1 MKFLGLDIGTGGS
14 RAVIVSA
21 DGDVVASSTVEHVA
35 FASPS
40 IGWAEQSPEDWWRAS
55 CEAIRGALKIANIDP
70 SEIGAV
76 SFSGQMHGSVL
87 LDENDEVL
95 RPALLWC
102 DQRTAEQVNE
112 ITQTIGAT
120 RLIELVCNPAVT
132 GFTLPKLLWVRKYE
146 PPIWNR
152 VRSVLLPKDYIRLRL
167 SGDKASDVAD
177 SSGTL
182 YFDVRARKWSSEML
196 EQFKLDEAILPKV
209 YESTDVTGA
218 VSQKGAEATGL
229 KAGTPVV
236 AGAGDNAAG
245 AIGAG
250 IVKPGSVGVTIGTSG
265 VVFIVTD
272 QPKRDLK
279 GRVHSLCHAVPGRWH
294 MTGVT
299 LAAGQSLKWF
309 REQLGNGA
317 SYDELTNEAA
327 KIPSGSDGAVWLPYL
342 MGERTPHLDPNAR
355 AAFVGLTA
363 SHTRAHLA
371 RAVMEGVAFSL
382 REAIDIFRE
391 LGAPINEIRLGGG
404 GARSELWRQIQA
416 DVYGQTVSTI
426 AADEGAAFG
435 AAILAGVGVGAWN
448 SVDDACAA
456 TIKIDREIKPNP
468 DSSETLEKN
477 YKAYKML
484 HAALKPA
491 MDAIRGVDHE
501 QQLRTETGA

>member
-14 RAVIVSA
+14 RAVVIDEHGQVLS
-21 DGDVVASSTVEHVA
+21 SSTVEHEA
-35 FASPS
+35 FASPK
-40 IGWAEQSPEDWWRAS
+40 IGWAEQSPDDWWRAS
-55 CEAIRGALKIANIDP
+55 CEAIRAALLSATVD
-70 SEIGAV
+70 SSDIGAV

-87 LDENDEVL
+87 LDEKDRVL

-102 DQRTAEQVNE
+102 DQRTAEQVAE
-112 ITQTIGAT
+112 ITQTVGAT
-120 RLIELVCNPAVT
+120 RLIELVCNPSVT

-146 PPIWNR
+146 PPIWDR

-167 SGDKASDVAD
+167 TGDKASDVAD

-182 YFDVRARKWSSEML
+182 YFDVRARKWSGEIL
-196 EQFKLDEAILPKV
+196 EHFEIDERLLPKV
-209 YESTDVTGA
+209 YESTEVTGT
-218 VSQKGAEATGL
+218 VSQQGADATGL

-250 IVKPGSVGVTIGTSG
+250 IVSPGSVGVTIGTSG
-265 VVFIVTD
+265 VVFVVTA
-272 QPKRDLK
+272 QPTLDLK

-327 KIPSGSDGAVWLPYL
+327 NIPSGSDGAVWLPYL

-363 SHTRAHLA
+363 SHTRAHLT

-391 LGAPINEIRLGGG
+391 LGAPIDEIRLGGG

-416 DVYGQTVSTI
+416 DVYGQTVATI

-435 AAILAGVGVGAWN
+435 AAILAGVGVGAWE
-448 SVDDACAA
+448 SVDAACAA
-456 TIKIDREIKPNP
+456 TIRIDGEIKPNP
-468 DSSETLEKN
+468 ASTDTLEKN

-484 HAALKPA
+484 HEALAPP
-491 MDAIRGVDHE
+491 MEAIRGQDHE
-501 QQLRTETGA
+501 QQLRTVTGA

>member
-1 MKFLGLDIGTGGS
+1 VRFLGLDIGTGGS
-14 RAVIVSA
+14 RAVIIGA
-21 DGDVVASSTVEHVA
+21 DGEVLSSSIVEHVA
-35 FASPS
+35 FASPR

-55 CEAIRGALKIANIDP
+55 CEAIRGALKSSGVDP
-70 SEIGAV
+70 SEIGAL

-87 LDENDEVL
+87 LDESDQVL

-102 DQRTAEQVNE
+102 DQRTADEVVE
-112 ITQTIGAT
+112 ITETIGAT
-120 RLIELVCNPAVT
+120 RLIELVSNPAVT
-132 GFTLPKLLWVRKYE
+132 GFTLPKLLWVRKHE
-146 PPIWNR
+146 PEIWKR
-152 VRSVLLPKDYIRLRL
+152 VRSVLLPKDYVRLRL
-167 SGDKASDVAD
+167 TGDKASDVAD

-182 YFDVRARKWSSEML
+182 LFDVRARRWSGEML
-196 EQFKLDEAILPKV
+196 ERFGIDASMLPTV
-209 YESTDVTGA
+209 YESTDVTGVISKA
-218 VSQKGAEATGL
+218 GAEATGL
-229 KAGTPVV
+229 KEGTPVV

-272 QPKRDLK
+272 EPKLDLK

-309 REQLGNGA
+309 RETLGEGA
-317 SYDELTNEAA
+317 SYDELTKEAESVV
-327 KIPSGSDGAVWLPYL
+327 PGSDGAVWLPYL

-363 SHTRAHLA
+363 SHTRGHLT
-371 RAVMEGVAFSL
+371 RAIMEGVAFSL

-391 LGAPINEIRLGGG
+391 LGASINEIRLGGG
-404 GARSELWRQIQA
+404 GARSQLWRQIQA
-416 DVYGQTVSTI
+416 DVYGQTVATI

-448 SVDDACAA
+448 TVDEACAA
-456 TIKIDREIKPNP
+456 TIKIDKHIEP
-468 DSSETLEKN
+468 DTASRETLEKN

-484 HAALKPA
+484 HSALTPA
-491 MDAIRGVDHE
+491 LNAIRGIDHE
-501 QQLRTETGA
+501 QQLRTKTGA

>member
-14 RAVIVSA
+14 RAVIVGA
-21 DGDVVASSTVEHVA
+21 DGEVLSSSIVEHAA

-55 CEAIRGALKIANIDP
+55 CEAIRGALQNSGVDP
-70 SEIGAV
+70 AEIGAV

-87 LDENDEVL
+87 LDERDEVL

-102 DQRTAEQVNE
+102 DQRTAVEVDE

-120 RLIELVCNPAVT
+120 RLIELVSNPAVT
-132 GFTLPKLLWVRKYE
+132 GFTLPKLLWVRKNE
-146 PPIWNR
+146 PNIWNR

-167 SGDKASDVAD
+167 TGDKASDVAD

-182 YFDVRARKWSSEML
+182 LFDVRARKWSGEML
-196 EQFKLDEAILPKV
+196 ERFEIDSSLLPTV
-209 YESTDVTGA
+209 YESTEVTG
-218 VSQKGAEATGL
+218 VISKRGAEATGL
-229 KAGTPVV
+229 KEGTRVV

-272 QPKRDLK
+272 EPKLDLK

-309 REQLGNGA
+309 RETIGRGA
-317 SYDELTNEAA
+317 TYDELTKEAEA
-327 KIPSGSDGAVWLPYL
+327 VASGSDGAVWLPYL

-363 SHTRAHLA
+363 SHTRGHLT

-382 REAIDIFRE
+382 RESIDIFRE
-391 LGAPINEIRLGGG
+391 LGASIDEIRLGGG
-404 GARSELWRQIQA
+404 GARSQLWRQIQA
-416 DVYGQTVSTI
+416 DVYGQTVATI

-435 AAILAGVGVGAWN
+435 AAILAGVGVGAWTT
-448 SVDDACAA
+448 VDEACAA
-456 TIKIDREIKPNP
+456 TIKIDKHIEPYSASRGA
-468 DSSETLEKN
+468 LEKN

-484 HAALKPA
+484 HAALKPVLN
-491 MDAIRGVDHE
+491 AIRGIDHE
-501 QQLRTETGA
+501 QQLRIETGA